1 MKRDEPSSLHQHL
14 GYWLRCLS
22 NFVSHTFAARLEQ
35 EGVSVPQWVVLRTL
49 YDSTGVTLNEA
60 AQRVG
65 VDKSTLSR
73 AVEKLVQKGL
83 ANRTDGRDRRSVDLT
98 LTPVGKKLV
107 LQLAKIADE
116 NDHAF
121 FHSLSAQQRKEFL
134 TIIKQLLAANGWD
147 VRTRGRDRME

>member
-1 MKRDEPSSLHQHL
+1 MKRSEPSNLHEHL

-22 NFVSHTFAARLEQ
+22 NFVSHTFAERLEQ
-35 EGVSVPQWVVLRTL
+35 EGVSVAQWVVLRTL
-49 YDSTGVTLNEA
+49 YDSAGITLNEA
-60 AQRVG
+60 AQQVG

-83 ANRTDGRDRRSVDLT
+83 ANRTEGRDRRSVDLT
-98 LTPVGKKLV
+98 LTLAGKKLV
-107 LQLAKIADE
+107 VQLAKIADE

-121 FHSLSAQQRKEFL
+121 FHTLSARQREEFL